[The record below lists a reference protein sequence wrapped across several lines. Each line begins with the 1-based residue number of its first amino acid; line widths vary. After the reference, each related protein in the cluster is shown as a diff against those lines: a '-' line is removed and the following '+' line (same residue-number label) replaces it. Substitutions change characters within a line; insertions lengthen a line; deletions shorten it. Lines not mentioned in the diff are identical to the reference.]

1 MKVNR
6 NNYEV
11 WLLDYS
17 DGKLNVVQT
26 ADLMAFLAENPD
38 LKEEFESFKAI
49 TLEPEDIRFEQKG
62 QLKKLPVI
70 PAGEVDENNYEHLF
84 IAWHENDLTPSQKD
98 DILAFLEQNPQ
109 LEPEFKLYG
118 KLKITAN
125 KEIVFTEKEQ
135 LKKRQKI
142 AAYWWPVFAAAA
154 FLLLFAL
161 YGLLK
166 RETFPQVH
174 NYGLIGKIE
183 PVSIVFPSAVLTGVQ
198 VNSFPVP
205 LTENKMIETREITV
219 KQYVLSSLPDR
230 TVDIAL
236 AKPSI
241 SFKTQPIS
249 IENGT
254 IPARLNYKTKK
265 PKQKSLLAWIFKNL
279 AGKLSGK
286 QAKNNKQGTHK
297 KEPAM
302 LRVLDRSILV
312 FNTVTGSKTELEKTY
327 DREGNLTQYR
337 VEGESLLW
345 SKNVNLNNKHRK

>member
-17 DGKLNVVQT
+17 DGKLNAAQT
-26 ADLMAFLAENPD
+26 ADLMAFLEENPD
-38 LKEEFESFKAI
+38 MKEEFDAFDAI
-49 TLEPEDIRFEQKG
+49 TLEPEYIRFKQKA

-70 PAGEVDENNYEHLF
+70 PAGEVDENNYEHFF

-98 DILAFLEQNPQ
+98 DVLAFLEQNPQ
-109 LEPEFKLYG
+109 LEPEFRLHG
-118 KLKITAN
+118 KLQITAN
-125 KEIVFTEKEQ
+125 EEIVFPEKEQ
-135 LKKRQKI
+135 LRKGRKI
-142 AAYWWPVFAAAA
+142 AAYWWPVAAAA
-154 FLLLFAL
+154 LFLLLFAM

-166 RETFPQVH
+166 KETVPQVH
-174 NYGLIGKIE
+174 NYGLIGKME
-183 PVSIVFPSAVLTGVQ
+183 PVSIVLPSAVLTGVR
-198 VNSFPVP
+198 VNSFPIP
-205 LTENKMIETREITV
+205 LTENKVIETREITV
-219 KQYVLSSLPDR
+219 KQDVLNSLPDR
-230 TVDIAL
+230 SVEIAL
-236 AKPSI
+236 AMPSI

-249 IENGT
+249 MENST
-254 IPARLNYKTKK
+254 MPARLNYETKK
-265 PKQKSLLAWIFKNL
+265 PKQKNLLARIFKNL

-327 DREGNLTQYR
+327 DQEGNLTQYR

-345 SKNVNLNNKHRK
+345 SKNVNLN